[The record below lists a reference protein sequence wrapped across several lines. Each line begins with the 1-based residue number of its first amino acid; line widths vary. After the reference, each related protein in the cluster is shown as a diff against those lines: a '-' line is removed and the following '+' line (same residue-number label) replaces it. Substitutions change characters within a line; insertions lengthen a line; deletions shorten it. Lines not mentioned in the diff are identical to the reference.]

1 MNKILL
7 IEDNVEVRENTAEI
21 LELSGYQVTTAPNG
35 KAGLE
40 QLKAQLP
47 DLIICDIMMPE
58 LDGYGVLHIL
68 SKNPSTAHI
77 PFIFLT
83 AKVEKSDMRMGMN
96 LGADDYLTKPFDDIE
111 LLGAV
116 EARLKRTRQIQHDY
130 DSNISGLDHFF
141 NDAQEIES
149 LKALSKEKR
158 IRLHKKKTN
167 LYLQGDFP
175 NYLIF
180 INKGKVKTYKTNKDG
195 KELITGLY
203 GSGDFIGFNDLIT
216 QSDHTDSAMA
226 MEECE
231 TYFIPKDDFLQLI
244 YKDRS
249 VASRFIK
256 IISGNLKDQEEKML
270 HIAYNSVR
278 QRVAEALLTVQRN
291 FGMTC
296 RQFQFSREDLSNIV
310 GTSPESVIR
319 TLSDFKKEQ
328 LIEIKSNQIT
338 LKDTDELAAIISRGY

>member
-7 IEDNVEVRENTAEI
+7 IEDNADVRENTAEF
-21 LELSGYQVTTAPNG
+21 LELSGYEVTVASDG
-35 KAGLE
+35 KEGLE
-40 QLKAQLP
+40 KLKDYKP
-47 DLIICDIMMPE
+47 NLIICDIMMPG
-58 LDGYGVLHIL
+58 LDGYGVLHIV

-83 AKVEKSDMRMGMN
+83 AKVEKADIRKGMN
-96 LGADDYLTKPFDDIE
+96 QGADDYLTKPFDDIE

-116 EARLKRTRQIQHDY
+116 EARLKRTKQIQSEY
-130 DSNISGLDHFF
+130 DANISGLDNFF
-141 NDAQEIES
+141 NDAKEIES
-149 LKALSKEKR
+149 LKQLSKEKR
-158 IRLHKKKTN
+158 IRHHKKKTN
-167 LYLQGDFP
+167 LYYEGDYP

-180 INKGKVKTYKTNKDG
+180 INKGKIKTYKTNKDG

-203 GSGDFIGFNDLIT
+203 GPGDFIGFNDLIT

-226 MEECE
+226 MEDSES
-231 TYFIPKDDFLQLI
+231 YYIPKDDFLQLI

-256 IISGNLKDQEEKML
+256 ILSGNLKDQEEKML

-278 QRVAEALLTVQRN
+278 QRVAEALLTVQKN
-291 FGMTC
+291 YGSE
-296 RQFQFSREDLSNIV
+296 QKKFQFSREDLSNIV

-319 TLSDFKKEQ
+319 TLSDFKKEG
-328 LIEIKSNQIT
+328 LLEIKSNQIT
-338 LKDTDELAAIISRGY
+338 LIDLDELSTIISRGY

>member
-7 IEDNVEVRENTAEI
+7 IEDNADVRENTAEI
-21 LELSGYQVTTAPNG
+21 LELSGYEVTVASDG
-35 KAGLE
+35 KEGLE
-40 QLKAQLP
+40 KLKDYKP
-47 DLIICDIMMPE
+47 NLIICDIMMPG
-58 LDGYGVLHIL
+58 LDGYGVLHIV

-83 AKVEKSDMRMGMN
+83 AKVEKADIRKGMN
-96 LGADDYLTKPFDDIE
+96 QGADDYLTKPFDDIE

-116 EARLKRTRQIQHDY
+116 EARLKRTKQIQSEY
-130 DSNISGLDHFF
+130 DANISGLDNFF
-141 NDAQEIES
+141 NDAKEIES
-149 LKALSKEKR
+149 LKQLSKEKR
-158 IRLHKKKTN
+158 IRHHKKKTN
-167 LYLQGDFP
+167 LYYEGDYP

-180 INKGKVKTYKTNKDG
+180 INKGKIKTYKTNKDG

-203 GSGDFIGFNDLIT
+203 GPGDFIGFNDLIT

-226 MEECE
+226 MEDSES
-231 TYFIPKDDFLQLI
+231 YYIPKDDFLQLI

-256 IISGNLKDQEEKML
+256 ILSGNLKDQEEKML

-278 QRVAEALLTVQRN
+278 QRVAEALLTVQKN
-291 FGMTC
+291 YGSE
-296 RQFQFSREDLSNIV
+296 QKKFQFSREDLSNIV

-319 TLSDFKKEQ
+319 TLSDFKKEG
-328 LIEIKSNQIT
+328 LLEIKSNQIT
-338 LKDTDELAAIISRGY
+338 LIDLDELSTIISRGY

>member
-1 MNKILL
+1 MSKILL

-21 LELSGYQVTTAPNG
+21 LELSGYEVVTANDG
-35 KAGLE
+35 KDGLNM
-40 QLKAQLP
+40 LKEITP
-47 DLIICDIMMPE
+47 DLIICDIMMPV
-58 LDGYGVLHIL
+58 LDGYGVLHIV

-83 AKVEKSDMRMGMN
+83 AKVEKSDIRKGMN

-116 EARLKRTRQIQHDY
+116 EARLKRSKQIQNEY
-130 DSNISGLDHFF
+130 DANISGLDSFF
-141 NDAQEIES
+141 NDAKEIES
-149 LKALSKEKR
+149 LKQLSKEKR
-158 IRLHKKKTN
+158 IRHHKKKTN
-167 LYLQGDFP
+167 LYYEGDYP

-203 GSGDFIGFNDLIT
+203 GPGDFIGFNDLIT

-226 MEECE
+226 MEDSDS
-231 TYFIPKDDFLQLI
+231 YYIPKDDFLQLI

-256 IISGNLKDQEEKML
+256 ILSGNLKDQEEKML

-278 QRVAEALLTVQRN
+278 QRVAEALLTVQKN
-291 FGMTC
+291 YGSENKK
-296 RQFQFSREDLSNIV
+296 FQFSREDLSNIV

-319 TLSDFKKEQ
+319 TLSDFKKEG

-338 LKDTDELAAIISRGY
+338 LMNVDELSTIISRGY

>member
-21 LELSGYQVTTAPNG
+21 LELSGYKVMVASNG
-35 KAGLE
+35 KEGLDI
-40 QLKAQLP
+40 LKSIKP
-47 DLIICDIMMPE
+47 DLIICDIMMPV
-58 LDGYGVLHIL
+58 LDGYGVLHIV

-83 AKVEKSDMRMGMN
+83 AKVEKMDIRRGMN

-116 EARLKRTRQIQHDY
+116 EARLKRTKQIQSEY
-130 DSNISGLDHFF
+130 DANISGLDSFF
-141 NDAQEIES
+141 NDAKEIES
-149 LKALSKEKR
+149 LKELSKEKR
-158 IRLHKKKTN
+158 IRHHKKKTN
-167 LYLQGDFP
+167 LYYEGDYP

-180 INKGKVKTYKTNKDG
+180 INKGKIKTYKTNKDG

-203 GSGDFIGFNDLIT
+203 GPGDFIGFNDLIT
-216 QSDHTDSAMA
+216 QSDHSDSAMA
-226 MEECE
+226 IEDSES
-231 TYFIPKDDFLQLI
+231 YYIPKDDFLQLI

-256 IISGNLKDQEEKML
+256 ILSGNLKDQEEKML

-278 QRVAEALLTVQRN
+278 QRVAEALLTVQKN
-291 FGMTC
+291 YGAEGKK
-296 RQFQFSREDLSNIV
+296 FQFSREDLSNIV

-319 TLSDFKKEQ
+319 TLSDFKKEG

-338 LKDTDELAAIISRGY
+338 LLDMNELTIIISRGY

>member
-21 LELSGYQVTTAPNG
+21 LELSGYEVTTACDG
-35 KAGLE
+35 KDGLE
-40 QLKAQLP
+40 RLKEFKP
-47 DLIICDIMMPE
+47 DLIICDIMMPV
-58 LDGYGVLHIL
+58 LDGYGVLHII

-83 AKVEKSDMRMGMN
+83 AKVEKSDIRKGMN

-116 EARLKRTRQIQHDY
+116 EARLKRSKQIQNEY
-130 DSNISGLDHFF
+130 DANISGLDSFF
-141 NDAQEIES
+141 SDAKEIES
-149 LKALSKEKR
+149 LKQLSKEKR
-158 IRLHKKKTN
+158 IRHHKKKTN
-167 LYLQGDFP
+167 LYYEGDYP

-180 INKGKVKTYKTNKDG
+180 INKGKIKTYKTNKDG

-203 GSGDFIGFNDLIT
+203 GAGDFIGFNDLIT
-216 QSDHTDSAMA
+216 QSDHSDSAMA
-226 MEECE
+226 MEDSES
-231 TYFIPKDDFLQLI
+231 YYIPKEDFLQLI

-256 IISGNLKDQEEKML
+256 ILSGNLKDQEEKML

-278 QRVAEALLTVQRN
+278 QRVAEALLTVQKN
-291 FGMTC
+291 YGSENKK
-296 RQFQFSREDLSNIV
+296 FQFSREDLSNIV

-319 TLSDFKKEQ
+319 TLSDFKKEG

-338 LKDTDELAAIISRGY
+338 LIDIDELSTIISRGY

>member
-21 LELSGYQVTTAPNG
+21 LELSGYQVTTANNG
-35 KAGLE
+35 KEGLA
-40 QLKAQLP
+40 QLKDEHP

-58 LDGYGVLHIL
+58 LDGYGVLHII
-68 SKNPSTAHI
+68 SKNPATAHI

-83 AKVEKSDMRMGMN
+83 AKVEKTDVRKGMN

-116 EARLKRTRQIQHDY
+116 EARLKRTKQIQNEY
-130 DSNISGLDHFF
+130 DANISGLDSFF
-141 NDAQEIES
+141 NDAKEIES
-149 LKALSKEKR
+149 LKEMSKEKR
-158 IRLHKKKTN
+158 IRHHKKKTN
-167 LYLQGDFP
+167 LYFQGDYP

-180 INKGKVKTYKTNKDG
+180 INKGKIKTYKTNKDG
-195 KELITGLY
+195 KELITGLF
-203 GSGDFIGFNDLIT
+203 GPGDFIGFNDLIT
-216 QSDHTDSAMA
+216 QSDHSDSAMA
-226 MEECE
+226 IEDSES
-231 TYFIPKDDFLQLI
+231 YYIPKDDFLKLI

-256 IISGNLKDQEEKML
+256 ILSGNLKDQEEKML

-278 QRVAEALLTVQRN
+278 QRVAEALLTVQKN
-291 FGMTC
+291 YGSE
-296 RQFQFSREDLSNIV
+296 QKKFQFSREDLSNIV

-319 TLSDFKKEQ
+319 TLSDFKKEG
-328 LIEIKSNQIT
+328 LVEIKSNQIT
-338 LKDTDELAAIISRGY
+338 LVDIEELSTIISRGY

>member
-40 QLKAQLP
+40 QLKEQMP

-158 IRLHKKKTN
+158 IRRHKKKTN

-203 GSGDFIGFNDLIT
+203 GPGDFIGFNDLIT

-231 TYFIPKDDFLQLI
+231 TYFIPKEDFLQLI

-291 FGMTC
+291 FGMAC
-296 RQFQFSREDLSNIV
+296 KQFQFSREDLSNIV

-338 LKDTDELAAIISRGY
+338 LKDIDELSAIISRGY